1 MTKGKPIRLISV
13 QMSSL
18 VPEENAVHQISLFQ
32 DENKNYD
39 KIHRLDEALDKIRG
53 KYGKNAIN
61 TGGIMA
67 SDIGLNGNRRED

>member
-1 MTKGKPIRLISV
+1 
-13 QMSSL
+13 MSTVFSFFRD
-18 VPEENAVHQISLFQ
+18 SYLFHGY
-32 DENKNYD
+32 KLY
-39 KIHRLDEALDKIRG
+39 RLDEALDKIRG